1 MAASEAQI
9 LVVFDY
15 DWSLV
20 NENSDTYVVAQL
32 APELQAQIFQ
42 ERPAGEGWVC
52 SPHCRIP
59 NSAVSHLFTDGYHG
73 QSDEVSEAGE
83 LLLKGDPGGRG
94 AGAEV

>member
-9 LVVFDY
+9 LIVFDY

-52 SPHCRIP
+52 FCMLWQLFSALPDSKLRGFAPFHRRIP
-59 NSAVSHLFTDGYHG
+59 WP
-73 QSDEVSEAGE
+73 E
-83 LLLKGDPGGRG
+83 R
-94 AGAEV
+94 